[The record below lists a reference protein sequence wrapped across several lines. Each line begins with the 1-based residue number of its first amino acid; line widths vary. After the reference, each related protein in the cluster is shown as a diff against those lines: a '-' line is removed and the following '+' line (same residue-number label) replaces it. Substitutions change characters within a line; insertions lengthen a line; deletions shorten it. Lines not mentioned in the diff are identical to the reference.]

1 MKLWLLLSVLV
12 AVMRKREDASLRSAL
27 SVTARR
33 PSKRRNSG
41 DGETWWDLGRN
52 SGTAL
57 DYLALEGLTFVADKL
72 ADKLTSI

>member
-1 MKLWLLLSVLV
+1 MKPWLLSNVLV

-33 PSKRRNSG
+33 PLKRRNRG
-41 DGETWWDLGRN
+41 DGETWWDLGRHW
-52 SGTAL
+52 GTAL
-57 DYLALEGLTFVADKL
+57 DYLDLEGLTFVAEKL